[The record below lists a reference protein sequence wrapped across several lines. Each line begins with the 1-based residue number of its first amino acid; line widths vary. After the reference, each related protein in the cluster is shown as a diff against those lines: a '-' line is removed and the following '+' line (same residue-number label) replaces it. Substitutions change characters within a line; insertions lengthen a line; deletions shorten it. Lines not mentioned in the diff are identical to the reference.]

1 MPEQQPDREAGA
13 WIGQRPDRNTEE
25 VERTLDRRAERVA
38 VTNNEADDSGARED
52 SPRGHREADAE
63 VEKGQRAKGDREARS

>member
-1 MPEQQPDREAGA
+1 
-13 WIGQRPDRNTEE
+13 
-25 VERTLDRRAERVA
+25 

-63 VEKGQRAKGDREARS
+63 VEKGQGAKGDREARS